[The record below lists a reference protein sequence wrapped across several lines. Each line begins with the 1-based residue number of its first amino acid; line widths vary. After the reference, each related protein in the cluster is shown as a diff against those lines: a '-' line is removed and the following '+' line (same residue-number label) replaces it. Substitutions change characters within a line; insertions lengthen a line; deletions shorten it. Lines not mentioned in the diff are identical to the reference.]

1 MGAHTESQL
10 SLDELLCKHS
20 PLVQRREG
28 STMLAIVVHS
38 SKFRLMKAQKEQFL
52 YAVTCVRVSLAD
64 THTLITVRHT
74 RFCRIACSNG

>member
-1 MGAHTESQL
+1 
-10 SLDELLCKHS
+10 
-20 PLVQRREG
+20 
-28 STMLAIVVHS
+28 MLAIVVHS